1 MAELGVVGCGVGVTL
16 RRGSGWC
23 CWSVLAEDMIIVF
36 PHRIFT
42 FWDYKVFGAFRLWD
56 VLLFGDEVE
65 QRYGVEN

>member
-1 MAELGVVGCGVGVTL
+1 
-16 RRGSGWC
+16 
-23 CWSVLAEDMIIVF
+23 VLAEDMIIVF